1 LPLEAAPVVV
11 IVKDEDTLLTL
22 PERSDGMFLFKGMK
36 EGDWKILVY
45 STTDLGYRDTL
56 FVDTVFT
63 GKTRELKSKIV
74 LKR

>member
-1 LPLEAAPVVV
+1 
-11 IVKDEDTLLTL
+11 
-22 PERSDGMFLFKGMK
+22 MFLFKGLK